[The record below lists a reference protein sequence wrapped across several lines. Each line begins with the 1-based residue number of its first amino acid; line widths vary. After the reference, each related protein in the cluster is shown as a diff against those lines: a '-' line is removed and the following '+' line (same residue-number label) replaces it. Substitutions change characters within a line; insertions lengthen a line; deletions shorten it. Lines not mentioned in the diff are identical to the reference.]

1 MIHTDRTV
9 VPHAVSEQSLATL
22 EPSATVVEAA
32 RMMAYLRIG
41 ALMVIEDGRLVG
53 IFSERDA
60 LTRVVAKEKD
70 PATTLVSE
78 VMTPDPITIAPETT
92 VQRALDIMAEKGF
105 RHLPV
110 VEEDRIVAIV
120 SIRDLYRSVKDQ
132 METDILLLAETLLQ
146 G

>member
-41 ALMVIEDGRLVG
+41 ALMVVEDGRLVG

-110 VEEDRIVAIV
+110 VEDDRIVAIV

>member
-1 MIHTDRTV
+1 MLQTERTV

-22 EPSATVVEAA
+22 EPGATIVEAA

-41 ALMVIEDGRLVG
+41 ALMVVEGETLVG

-60 LTRVVAKEKD
+60 LTRVLAKELD
-70 PATTLVSE
+70 PAATTLAD
-78 VMTPDPITIAPETT
+78 VMTRDPITISPDAT
-92 VQRALDIMAEKGF
+92 VQQALDIMAAKGF

-110 VEEDRIVAIV
+110 LDGARIVAIV

-132 METDILLLAETLLQ
+132 MESDILLLAETLLQ

>member
-41 ALMVIEDGRLVG
+41 ALMVVDGHRLVG

-70 PATTLVSE
+70 PATTLISE
-78 VMTPDPITIAPETT
+78 VMTPNPVTIAPDTT

-110 VEEDRIVAIV
+110 VDEDRIVAIV

>member
-1 MIHTDRTV
+1 MIHTERTV
-9 VPHAVSEQSLATL
+9 VPHAVGEQSLATL
-22 EPSATVVEAA
+22 EPSATVLEAA

-41 ALMVIEDGRLVG
+41 ALMVVEDEKLVG

-60 LTRVVAKEKD
+60 LIRVLAKELD
-70 PATTLVSE
+70 PATTTLAQ
-78 VMTPDPITIAPETT
+78 VMTANPIVIAPDAT
-92 VQRALDIMAEKGF
+92 VQQALDIMAEKGF

-110 VEEDRIVAIV
+110 LDGEKIVAIV

>member
-1 MIHTDRTV
+1 MIHTERTV
-9 VPHAVSEQSLATL
+9 VPHAVGEQSLATL
-22 EPSATVVEAA
+22 EPSATVLEAA

-41 ALMVIEDGRLVG
+41 ALMVVEEEKLVG

-60 LTRVVAKEKD
+60 LMRVLAKELD
-70 PATTLVSE
+70 PATTTLAQ
-78 VMTPDPITIAPETT
+78 VMTAGPITIAPDAT
-92 VQRALDIMAEKGF
+92 VQQALDIMAEKGF

-110 VEEDRIVAIV
+110 LDGEKIVAIV

>member
-1 MIHTDRTV
+1 MIHTERTV
-9 VPHAVSEQSLATL
+9 VPHAVGEQSLATL
-22 EPSATVVEAA
+22 EPSATVLEAA

-41 ALMVIEDGRLVG
+41 ALMVVEDDKLLG

-60 LTRVVAKEKD
+60 LIRVLAKELD
-70 PATTLVSE
+70 PAATTLAQ
-78 VMTPDPITIAPETT
+78 VMTPNPIVIAPDAT
-92 VQRALDIMAEKGF
+92 VQQALDIMAEKGF

-110 VEEDRIVAIV
+110 LEGDKIVAIV

>member
-1 MIHTDRTV
+1 MIHTERTV
-9 VPHAVSEQSLATL
+9 VPHAVGEQSLATL
-22 EPSATVVEAA
+22 EPAATVLEAA

-41 ALMVIEDGRLVG
+41 ALMVVEDEKLVG

-60 LTRVVAKEKD
+60 LIRVLAKELD
-70 PATTLVSE
+70 PATTTLAQ
-78 VMTPDPITIAPETT
+78 VMTPNPITIAPDAT
-92 VQRALDIMAEKGF
+92 VQNALDIMAEKGF

-110 VEEDRIVAIV
+110 LDGEKIVAIV

>member
-1 MIHTDRTV
+1 MIETDRTV

-22 EPSATVVEAA
+22 EPGATVVEAA

-41 ALMVIEDGRLVG
+41 ALMVVDGEKLVG

-60 LTRVVAKEKD
+60 LTRVLAKELD
-70 PATTLVSE
+70 PATTTIAQ
-78 VMTPDPITIAPETT
+78 VMTPDPITIPPDAT
-92 VQRALDIMAEKGF
+92 VQQALDIMAANGF

-110 VEEDRIVAIV
+110 LDGARIVAIV
-120 SIRDLYRSVKDQ
+120 SIRDLYRTVKDQ
-132 METDILLLAETLLQ
+132 MESDILLLAETLLQ

>member
-1 MIHTDRTV
+1 MIQTERTV

-22 EPSATVVEAA
+22 EPGATIVEAA

-41 ALMVIEDGRLVG
+41 ALMVVEGEKLVG

-60 LTRVVAKEKD
+60 LTRVLAKELD
-70 PATTLVSE
+70 PATTTLAD
-78 VMTPDPITIAPETT
+78 VMTPDPITIAPDAT
-92 VQRALDIMAEKGF
+92 VQQALDIMAAKGF

-110 VEEDRIVAIV
+110 IEDTRIVAIV
-120 SIRDLYRSVKDQ
+120 SIRDLYRSIKEQ
-132 METDILLLAETLLQ
+132 MDADLLLLAETLIQ

>member
-1 MIHTDRTV
+1 MIQTERTV

-22 EPSATVVEAA
+22 EPGATIVEAA

-41 ALMVIEDGRLVG
+41 ALMVVEGEKLVG

-60 LTRVVAKEKD
+60 LTRVLAKELD
-70 PATTLVSE
+70 PATTTLAD
-78 VMTPDPITIAPETT
+78 VMTPDPITIAPDAT
-92 VQRALDIMAEKGF
+92 VQQALDIMAAKGF

-110 VEEDRIVAIV
+110 IEDTRIVAIV

-132 METDILLLAETLLQ
+132 MESDILLLAETLLQ

>member
-1 MIHTDRTV
+1 MIHTERTV
-9 VPHAVSEQSLATL
+9 IPHAVGEQSLATL
-22 EPSATVVEAA
+22 EPSASVLEAA

-41 ALMVIEDGRLVG
+41 ALMVVEDEKLVG

-60 LTRVVAKEKD
+60 LMRVVAKELD
-70 PATTLVSE
+70 PASTTLSQ
-78 VMTPDPITIAPETT
+78 VMTANPVTIAPDAT
-92 VQRALDIMAEKGF
+92 VQQALDIMAEKGF

-110 VEEDRIVAIV
+110 LDGDKLVAIV

>member
-1 MIHTDRTV
+1 MLQTERTV

-22 EPSATVVEAA
+22 EPGATVVEAA

-41 ALMVIEDGRLVG
+41 ALMVVEGEKLVG

-60 LTRVVAKEKD
+60 LTRVLAKELD
-70 PATTLVSE
+70 PATTVLAD
-78 VMTPDPITIAPETT
+78 VMTRDPITISPNDT
-92 VQRALDIMAEKGF
+92 VQQALDIMAAKGF

-110 VEEDRIVAIV
+110 LDGVRIVAIV

-132 METDILLLAETLLQ
+132 MESDILLLAETLLQ

>member
-1 MIHTDRTV
+1 MIHTERTV
-9 VPHAVSEQSLATL
+9 VPHAVGEQSLATL
-22 EPSATVVEAA
+22 EPSATVLEAA

-41 ALMVIEDGRLVG
+41 ALLVVEDGKLVG

-60 LTRVVAKEKD
+60 LIRVLAKELD
-70 PATTLVSE
+70 PAATTLAQ
-78 VMTPDPITIAPETT
+78 VMTANPITIAPDAT
-92 VQRALDIMAEKGF
+92 VQKALDIMAERGF

-110 VEEDRIVAIV
+110 LDGAKIVAIV

>member
-1 MIHTDRTV
+1 
-9 VPHAVSEQSLATL
+9 LATL
-22 EPSATVVEAA
+22 EPSATIVEAA

-41 ALMVIEDGRLVG
+41 ALMVVEGEKLVG

-60 LTRVVAKEKD
+60 LTRVLAKELD
-70 PATTLVSE
+70 PATTTLAD
-78 VMTPDPITIAPETT
+78 VMTRDPITIGPDAT
-92 VQRALDIMAEKGF
+92 VQQALDIMAAKGF

-110 VEEDRIVAIV
+110 IEDTRIVAIV

-132 METDILLLAETLLQ
+132 MESDILLLAETLLQ

>member
-1 MIHTDRTV
+1 MIETDRTV

-22 EPSATVVEAA
+22 EPGATVVEAA

-41 ALMVIEDGRLVG
+41 ALMVVEDEKLVG
-53 IFSERDA
+53 IFSERDG
-60 LTRVVAKEKD
+60 LTRVLAKELD
-70 PATTLVSE
+70 PATTTLAE
-78 VMTPDPITIAPETT
+78 VMTKDPITIAPDTS
-92 VQRALDIMAEKGF
+92 VQQALDIMAAKGF

-110 VEEDRIVAIV
+110 LEGTRIVAIV

>member
-1 MIHTDRTV
+1 MIHTERTV
-9 VPHAVSEQSLATL
+9 IPHAVGEQSLATL
-22 EPSATVVEAA
+22 EPTATVLEAA

-41 ALMVIEDGRLVG
+41 ALMIVEEEKLVG

-60 LTRVVAKEKD
+60 LMRVLAKELD
-70 PATTLVSE
+70 PATTTLAQ
-78 VMTPDPITIAPETT
+78 VMTPDPITIAPDAT

-110 VEEDRIVAIV
+110 LDGDKLVAIV

>member
-1 MIHTDRTV
+1 MIQTERTV

-22 EPSATVVEAA
+22 EPGATIVEAA

-41 ALMVIEDGRLVG
+41 ALMVVEGEKLVG

-60 LTRVVAKEKD
+60 LTRVLAKELD
-70 PATTLVSE
+70 PATTTLAD
-78 VMTPDPITIAPETT
+78 VMTPDPITISPDAT
-92 VQRALDIMAEKGF
+92 VQQALDIMAAKGF

-110 VEEDRIVAIV
+110 IEDTRIVAIV

-132 METDILLLAETLLQ
+132 MESDILLLAETLLQ

>member
-1 MIHTDRTV
+1 MIQTERTV

-22 EPSATVVEAA
+22 EPGATIVEAA

-41 ALMVIEDGRLVG
+41 ALMVVEGEKLVG

-60 LTRVVAKEKD
+60 LTRVLAKELD
-70 PATTLVSE
+70 PATTTLAQ
-78 VMTPDPITIAPETT
+78 VMTPDPITISPDAT
-92 VQRALDIMAEKGF
+92 VQQALDIMAAKGF

-110 VEEDRIVAIV
+110 IEDTRIVAIV

-132 METDILLLAETLLQ
+132 MESDILLLAETLLQ

>member
-41 ALMVIEDGRLVG
+41 ALMVVEDGRLVG

>member
-1 MIHTDRTV
+1 MIQTERTV

-22 EPSATVVEAA
+22 EPGATIVEAA

-41 ALMVIEDGRLVG
+41 ALMVVEGEKLVG

-60 LTRVVAKEKD
+60 LTRVLAKELD
-70 PATTLVSE
+70 PATTTLAD
-78 VMTPDPITIAPETT
+78 VMTPDPIVISPDAT
-92 VQRALDIMAEKGF
+92 VQQALDIMAAKGF

-110 VEEDRIVAIV
+110 IDDSRIVAIV

-132 METDILLLAETLLQ
+132 MESDILLLAETLLQ

>member
-1 MIHTDRTV
+1 MIHTERTV
-9 VPHAVSEQSLATL
+9 IPHAVGEQSLATL
-22 EPSATVVEAA
+22 EPSATVLEAA

-41 ALMVIEDGRLVG
+41 ALLIVEDGKLVG

-60 LTRVVAKEKD
+60 LVRVLAKELD
-70 PATTLVSE
+70 PAATAIAQ
-78 VMTPDPITIAPETT
+78 VMTADPIVIAPDAT
-92 VQRALDIMAEKGF
+92 VQQALDIMAEKGF

-110 VEEDRIVAIV
+110 LDGDKIVAIV

-132 METDILLLAETLLQ
+132 METDLLLLAETLLQ

>member
-1 MIHTDRTV
+1 MIQTERTV

-22 EPSATVVEAA
+22 EPGATVVEAA

-41 ALMVIEDGRLVG
+41 ALMVVEGEKLVG

-60 LTRVVAKEKD
+60 LTRVLAKELD
-70 PATTLVSE
+70 PATTTLAQ
-78 VMTPDPITIAPETT
+78 VMTPDPIVISPDAT
-92 VQRALDIMAEKGF
+92 VQQALDIMAAKGF

-110 VEEDRIVAIV
+110 IEEARIVAIV

-132 METDILLLAETLLQ
+132 MESDILLLAETLLQ

>member
-1 MIHTDRTV
+1 MIETERTV

-22 EPSATVVEAA
+22 EPGATIVEAA

-41 ALMVIEDGRLVG
+41 ALMVVEGEKLVG

-60 LTRVVAKEKD
+60 LTRVLAKELD
-70 PATTLVSE
+70 PATTTLAD
-78 VMTPDPITIAPETT
+78 VMTPDPIVISPDAT
-92 VQRALDIMAEKGF
+92 VQQALDIMAAKGF

-110 VEEDRIVAIV
+110 IEDTRIVAIV

-132 METDILLLAETLLQ
+132 MESDILLLAETLLQ

>member
-1 MIHTDRTV
+1 M
-9 VPHAVSEQSLATL
+9 L
-22 EPSATVVEAA
+22 EPGATVVEAA

-41 ALMVIEDGRLVG
+41 ALMVVEGEKLVG

-60 LTRVVAKEKD
+60 LTRVLAKELD
-70 PATTLVSE
+70 AAATTLAE
-78 VMTPDPITIAPETT
+78 VMTRDPITIAPDAT
-92 VQRALDIMAEKGF
+92 VQQALDIMAEKGF

-110 VEEDRIVAIV
+110 VEEARIVAIV

-132 METDILLLAETLLQ
+132 MESDILLLAETLLQ

>member
-1 MIHTDRTV
+1 MIETDRTV

-22 EPSATVVEAA
+22 EPGATVVEAA

-41 ALMVIEDGRLVG
+41 ALMVVDGEKLVG

-60 LTRVVAKEKD
+60 LTRVLAKELD
-70 PATTLVSE
+70 PATTTIAQ
-78 VMTPDPITIAPETT
+78 VMTPDPITIPPDAT
-92 VQRALDIMAEKGF
+92 VQQALDIMAAKGF

-110 VEEDRIVAIV
+110 IEDTRIVAIV

-132 METDILLLAETLLQ
+132 MESDILLLAETLLQ

>member
-1 MIHTDRTV
+1 MIQTERTV

-22 EPSATVVEAA
+22 EPGATIVEAA

-41 ALMVIEDGRLVG
+41 ALMVVEGEKLVG

-60 LTRVVAKEKD
+60 LTRVLAKELD
-70 PATTLVSE
+70 PATTTLAD
-78 VMTPDPITIAPETT
+78 VMTPDPITIAPDAT
-92 VQRALDIMAEKGF
+92 VQQALDIMAAKGF

-110 VEEDRIVAIV
+110 IEATRIVAIV

-132 METDILLLAETLLQ
+132 MESDILLLAETLLQ

>member
-1 MIHTDRTV
+1 MIHTERTV
-9 VPHAVSEQSLATL
+9 IPHAVGEQSLATL
-22 EPSATVVEAA
+22 EPSASVLEAA

-41 ALMVIEDGRLVG
+41 ALLIVEDEKLVG

-60 LTRVVAKEKD
+60 LMRVLAKELD
-70 PATTLVSE
+70 PAATTLGQ
-78 VMTPDPITIAPETT
+78 VMTADPITIAPDAT
-92 VQRALDIMAEKGF
+92 VQQALDIMAEKGF

-110 VEEDRIVAIV
+110 LDGERIVAIV

-132 METDILLLAETLLQ
+132 METDLLLLAETLLQ

>member
-1 MIHTDRTV
+1 MIHTERTI
-9 VPHAVSEQSLATL
+9 VPHAVGEQSLATL
-22 EPSATVVEAA
+22 EPSATVLEAA

-41 ALMVIEDGRLVG
+41 ALLVVEDEKLVG

-60 LTRVVAKEKD
+60 LMRVLAKELD
-70 PATTLVSE
+70 PATTTLAQ
-78 VMTPDPITIAPETT
+78 VMTPNPITIAPDAT
-92 VQRALDIMAEKGF
+92 VQQALDIMAEKGF

-110 VEEDRIVAIV
+110 LAGEKLVAIV

>member
-1 MIHTDRTV
+1 MIETDRTV

-22 EPSATVVEAA
+22 EPGATIVEAA

-41 ALMVIEDGRLVG
+41 ALMVVEDEKLVG

-60 LTRVVAKEKD
+60 LTRVVAKELD
-70 PATTLVSE
+70 PATTTLAE
-78 VMTPDPITIAPETT
+78 VMTKNPITIAPDAS
-92 VQRALDIMAEKGF
+92 VQQALDIMAAKGF

-110 VEEDRIVAIV
+110 LEGTRIVAIV

>member
-1 MIHTDRTV
+1 MIHTERTV
-9 VPHAVSEQSLATL
+9 VPHAVGEQSLATL
-22 EPSATVVEAA
+22 EPSATVLEAA

-41 ALMVIEDGRLVG
+41 ALMVVEDEKLVG

-60 LTRVVAKEKD
+60 LIRVLAKELD
-70 PATTLVSE
+70 PATTTLAQ
-78 VMTPDPITIAPETT
+78 VMTPNPITIAPDAT
-92 VQRALDIMAEKGF
+92 VQNALDIMAEKGF

-110 VEEDRIVAIV
+110 LDADKIVAIV

>member
-22 EPSATVVEAA
+22 EPTATVVEAA

-41 ALMVIEDGRLVG
+41 ALMVVEGDRLVG

-60 LTRVVAKEKD
+60 LTRVVAKERN

-78 VMTPDPITIAPETT
+78 VMTPDPITILPETT
-92 VQRALDIMAEKGF
+92 VQQALDIMAEKGF

>member
-1 MIHTDRTV
+1 MIQTERTV
-9 VPHAVSEQSLATL
+9 VPHAVSEQSLAML
-22 EPSATVVEAA
+22 EPGATVVEAA

-41 ALMVIEDGRLVG
+41 ALMVVEGEKLVG

-60 LTRVVAKEKD
+60 LTRVLAKELD
-70 PATTLVSE
+70 AAATTLAE
-78 VMTPDPITIAPETT
+78 VMTRDPITIAPDAT
-92 VQRALDIMAEKGF
+92 VQQALDIMAEKGF

-110 VEEDRIVAIV
+110 VEDARIVAIV

-132 METDILLLAETLLQ
+132 MESDILLLAETLLQ

>member
-1 MIHTDRTV
+1 MIQTERTV

-22 EPSATVVEAA
+22 EPGATIVEAA

-41 ALMVIEDGRLVG
+41 ALMVVEGEKLVG

-60 LTRVVAKEKD
+60 LTRVLAKELD
-70 PATTLVSE
+70 PATTTLAQ
-78 VMTPDPITIAPETT
+78 VMTPDPITIAPDAT
-92 VQRALDIMAEKGF
+92 VQQALDIMAAKGF

-110 VEEDRIVAIV
+110 IEDTRIVAIV

-132 METDILLLAETLLQ
+132 MESDILLLAETLLQ

>member
-1 MIHTDRTV
+1 MIQTERTV

-22 EPSATVVEAA
+22 EPGATIVEAA

-41 ALMVIEDGRLVG
+41 ALMVVEGEKLVG

-60 LTRVVAKEKD
+60 LTRVLAKELD
-70 PATTLVSE
+70 PATTTLAE
-78 VMTPDPITIAPETT
+78 VMTPDPIVISPDAT
-92 VQRALDIMAEKGF
+92 VQQALDIMAAKGF

-110 VEEDRIVAIV
+110 IEDARIVAIV

-132 METDILLLAETLLQ
+132 MESDILLLAETLLQ